1 MCIAAAVNFSD
12 AENPVDPSRLSLEAF
27 TKSLHINTTSVYAA
41 AQSAVAGFAK
51 LDADASKT
59 FIYTGN
65 GLNDAPAPMPALL
78 DLGVGKSATAHLIKA
93 LASGYQKKGY
103 K

>member
-1 MCIAAAVNFSD
+1 M
-12 AENPVDPSRLSLEAF
+12 RSL
-27 TKSLHINTTSVYAA
+27 TINTVSVYAA
-41 AQSAVAGFAK
+41 AQAAIAGWAT

-65 GLNDAPAPMPALL
+65 GLITKPMPALL
-78 DLGVGKSATAHLIKA
+78 DLGVGKQASGHIIEA
-93 LASGYQKKGY
+93 LAMAYGPRGY